1 MNNFLNTKIPMI
13 ERKVMN
19 ESTKQQNREILKRGL
34 KMLSLYEHKK
44 QKDRQNKIR
53 NKLDL
58 LYQEIIDL

>member
-1 MNNFLNTKIPMI
+1 MI

-44 QKDRQNKIR
+44 KKDRQNKIR

-58 LYQEIIDL
+58 LYQEILDL